1 MFTLGKGP
9 EEEKGSTMQTD
20 KYLVPGVSCQHC
32 VAAVT
37 SEVRKLSG
45 VSSVAVDL
53 GSKLVTVEHDPQ
65 VSAEAIIA
73 AIKEAGYEEVRPVA

>member
-1 MFTLGKGP
+1 
-9 EEEKGSTMQTD
+9 MQHVD

-37 SEVRKLSG
+37 SEVRKLGG
-45 VSSVAVDL
+45 VSSVTVDL
-53 GSKLVTVEHDPQ
+53 GSKVVTVEHDPR

-73 AIKEAGYEEVRPVA
+73 AIKEAGYDDVRPLA